1 MKSGKEYSD
10 NRKVNIRCNSAES
23 KGLLAIAVGLFV
35 VSTPIYAGP
44 VLVTKFDFEGGQL
57 PCPDTAESDYTADTF
72 IFVNKGIDLVHTGAT
87 GGAALVRADQ
97 TVNLNRENE
106 MNFNKST
113 YLTFDLTIKNLA
125 EGETLSLSAFDYTYQ
140 GFSTRYFRTALL
152 SSVDGFEKGKE
163 LMDFMDPNEKQHRDI
178 QPTVL
183 HADLSGNQGFQGLRN
198 GDTIMFRIYVGDRSD
213 NAEKLHL
220 VDNIRVIGEVKP
232 DRQ

>member
-1 MKSGKEYSD
+1 M
-10 NRKVNIRCNSAES
+10 NIRCNSAES

-72 IFVNKGIDLVHTGAT
+72 IFINKGIDLVHTGAT

-97 TVNLNRENE
+97 TVNLNRESE
-106 MNFNKST
+106 INFKKGT
-113 YLTFDLTIKNLA
+113 YLTFELTVKNLA

-163 LMDFMDPNEKQHRDI
+163 LMDFMDPNKRPHRNI

-183 HADLSGNQGFQGLRN
+183 HADLSGNQGFQSLRN
-198 GDTIMFRIYVGDRSD
+198 GDTIKFRIYVGDKSD
-213 NAEKLHL
+213 NEEKLHL
-220 VDNIRVIGEVKP
+220 VDNIIVTGEVKP
-232 DRQ
+232 VAQ